1 MKNDKM
7 RWSRRFGALMVA
19 ATSVGL
25 TAGDSPPLMKKF
37 THTLI
42 NNHMILQADI
52 QSKEF
57 SLECP
62 YDKGQEGEGKKWIN
76 AMFCKEKD
84 LWQL

>member
-1 MKNDKM
+1 
-7 RWSRRFGALMVA
+7 MVA

-25 TAGDSPPLMKKF
+25 AAGDSPPLMKKF
-37 THTLI
+37 TGTLI

-62 YDKGQEGEGKKWIN
+62 YDKGQEGKGKLLRRLMAI
-76 AMFCKEKD
+76 MMS
-84 LWQL
+84 Q